1 VIGKKSAGKESSF
14 LARVRAALP
23 GLNPA
28 QRRLA
33 EFVCDFPG
41 EIASYTGSELA
52 ELAHVSKATVSRF
65 FKELGYETYEQA
77 RRHARAEKHTGSRL
91 FLNKVTG
98 DQAGKSLSIHLAQAI
113 TNLEDTFFSL
123 SDRQIDGLS
132 QTLLKARK
140 VWVVGFRSSHA
151 FASYLQWQ
159 LTQVIE
165 NIVVI
170 PAGGQTMGEYLAS
183 IKPQDVV
190 IVFGLRRRISSMDTM
205 LALIHKSKAKT
216 AYITDE
222 GVPFN
227 REVAWHFRCHTVS
240 SGPLFNHVA
249 VAGLC
254 HLVTNRTIELAGKQ
268 GRTRLRD
275 IEALNDSLGEL

>member
-1 VIGKKSAGKESSF
+1 MTSKKSAEKESSF
-14 LARVRAALP
+14 LARVRDALP

-41 EIASYTGSELA
+41 EIASYTGAELA

-65 FKELGYETYEQA
+65 FKDLGYETYEQA

-91 FLNKVTG
+91 FLNTVKD
-98 DQAGKSLSIHLAQAI
+98 DQTGKSLTTHLAQSMA
-113 TNLEDTFFSL
+113 NLENTFISIT
-123 SDRQIDGLS
+123 DRQIQAFS
-132 QTLLKARK
+132 QSLLKARK

-165 NIVVI
+165 NIVAI

-183 IKPQDVV
+183 VKPQDVV
-190 IVFGLRRRISSMDTM
+190 IVFGLRRRISGMDTM
-205 LALIHKSKAKT
+205 LSLIAKSKAKVS
-216 AYITDE
+216 YITDE
-222 GVPFN
+222 GVPFK
-227 REVAWHFRCHTVS
+227 RDVDWHFRCHTVS

-254 HLVTNRTIELAGKQ
+254 HLITNRTIELAGKQ
-268 GRTRLRD
+268 GRARLRD